1 MKIALYD
8 HAKLYRE
15 HREEIDIAI
24 ARVLESGQFIWGQE
38 VPAFEKEFANWV
50 GARHAVS
57 VGSGTAA
64 LTTALR
70 ALGIGPGDEVI
81 TVANTDLAGS
91 AAIRAAGASV
101 VWVDIDPETRCID
114 TAACEAAITPRTRAL
129 LPVDLYGHPA
139 DVIEMRR
146 IADRHGLALVE
157 DACIALGAEID
168 GRRVGSLAD
177 VTCFSFAPGKHLGA
191 YGAAGA
197 CTTQDAALAERIRKL
212 MSDGQAR
219 VRRYGPKSNV
229 VGQHHEME
237 GYNQQMDEMQA
248 AILRAKLPHL
258 DETLAVRRAQ
268 ADRYTERLAG
278 LADLPAEKTGYRH
291 AWRNYVIEL
300 DRRDALAAH
309 LFTQGIGCNGLYS
322 PPLHLQPVYSGLGY
336 VLGSLPR
343 TERSGS
349 RLLGLPLGPHLS
361 LHQIDMVA
369 EEVRAG
375 LS

>member
-1 MKIALYD
+1 MRVALYD

-15 HREEIDIAI
+15 HRGEIDAAI
-24 ARVLESGQFIWGQE
+24 ARVLESGQFTWGEE
-38 VPAFEKEFANWV
+38 VPGFEEEFASWV
-50 GARHAVS
+50 DARHAVA

-81 TVANTDLAGS
+81 TVANTDLADS
-91 AAIRAAGASV
+91 AAISAVGASV
-101 VWVDIDPETRCID
+101 VWVDIDPESRCID
-114 TAACEAAITPRTRAL
+114 TTACEAAITPRTRAL
-129 LPVDLYGHPA
+129 LPVDMYGHPA
-139 DVIEMRR
+139 DMVEMRR

-157 DACIALGAEID
+157 DACLALGAEID
-168 GRRVGSLAD
+168 GSRLGSLAD

-197 CTTQDAALAERIRKL
+197 CTTQDAALAERIRRL
-212 MSDGQAR
+212 ATNGQAR
-219 VRRYGPKSNV
+219 ERNYGPKPSL
-229 VGQHHEME
+229 GLHHEAE
-237 GYNQQMDEMQA
+237 GHNERMDELQA
-248 AILRAKLPHL
+248 AVLRAKLPYL
-258 DETLAVRRAQ
+258 DEALAVRRAQ

-278 LADLPAEKTGYRH
+278 LVDLPGQKTGFRH

-309 LFTQGIGCNGLYS
+309 LLAQGIGCNALYA
-322 PPLHLQPVYSGLGY
+322 PPMHLQPVYKGFGY
-336 VLGSLPR
+336 AAGSLPT
-343 TERSGS
+343 TERSGN

-361 LHQIDMVA
+361 LQQIDVVA

-375 LS
+375 LA

>member
-1 MKIALYD
+1 MRVALYD

-15 HREEIDIAI
+15 HRKEIDAAI
-24 ARVLESGQFIWGQE
+24 ARVLESGQFTLGEE
-38 VPAFEKEFANWV
+38 VPGFEEEFASWV
-50 GARHAVS
+50 GASHAVA
-57 VGSGTAA
+57 VGSGAAA

-81 TVANTDLAGS
+81 TVANTELTGIAAVS
-91 AAIRAAGASV
+91 AVGASV
-101 VWVDIDPETRCID
+101 VWVDIDPESRCID
-114 TAACEAAITPRTRAL
+114 TTACEAAITPRTRVL
-129 LPVDLYGHPA
+129 LPVDMYGHPA
-139 DVIEMRR
+139 DMIEMRR

-168 GRRVGSLAD
+168 GRRLGSLAD

-197 CTTQDAALAERIRKL
+197 CTTQKADVAERIRRL
-212 MSDGQAR
+212 ASDGQAR
-219 VRRYGPKSNV
+219 GRHYGRKPGL
-229 VGQHHEME
+229 GQHHETE
-237 GYNQQMDEMQA
+237 GHNQRMDELQA
-248 AILRAKLPHL
+248 AILRAKLPYL
-258 DETLAVRRAQ
+258 DEALAVRRAQ

-278 LADLPAEKTGYRH
+278 LADLPGEKTGFRH

-309 LFTQGIGCNGLYS
+309 LLAQGIGCNALYS
-322 PPLHLQPVYSGLGY
+322 PPMHLQPVYKGLGY
-336 VLGSLPR
+336 AAGSLPR
-343 TERSGS
+343 TERSGN

-361 LHQIDMVA
+361 LDQIDIVA

-375 LS
+375 LA

>member
-1 MKIALYD
+1 MRVALYD

-15 HREEIDIAI
+15 HRKQIDAAI
-24 ARVLESGQFIWGQE
+24 ARVLEGGQITWGEE
-38 VPAFEKEFANWV
+38 VPAFEEEFARWV
-50 GARHAVS
+50 GARHAVA

-81 TVANTDLAGS
+81 TVANTDLGDS
-91 AAIRAAGASV
+91 AAISAVGASV
-101 VWVDIDPETRCID
+101 VWVDIDPESRCID
-114 TAACEAAITPRTRAL
+114 TAACEGAITPRTRAL
-129 LPVDLYGHPA
+129 LPVDMYGYPA
-139 DVIEMRR
+139 DMTEMRR

-157 DACIALGAEID
+157 DACLALGAEID
-168 GRRVGSLAD
+168 GRRLGSLAD

-197 CTTQDAALAERIRKL
+197 CMTQDAALAERIRKL
-212 MSDGQAR
+212 ATNGQAR
-219 VRRYGPKSNV
+219 ERHHGPNPIL
-229 VGQHHEME
+229 GLHHETE
-237 GYNQQMDEMQA
+237 GHNQRMDELQA

-258 DETLAVRRAQ
+258 DEALAMRRAQ

-278 LADLPAEKTGYRH
+278 LADLPGQKTGFRH

-300 DRRDALAAH
+300 DRRDTLAAH
-309 LFTQGIGCNGLYS
+309 LRAQDIGCNALYS
-322 PPLHLQPVYSGLGY
+322 PPMHLQPVYKRLGY
-336 VLGSLPR
+336 AVGSLPR
-343 TERSGS
+343 TERSCQ

-361 LHQIDMVA
+361 LDQIDIVA

-375 LS
+375 LL